1 MESKIEKENEN
12 IKEKE
17 INEQE
22 ELDKQIEKKLGDL
35 LLRGWTMLAESCP
48 LESCQVPLMKSPDGQ
63 KYCVNCEMW
72 QFDNKKRQKK
82 KFTELIPLH
91 GKQNIT
97 IKHMDLVKP
106 LKKKILINDTVEN
119 VLRGKLFFLAQK
131 LDIENDLRNIEEI
144 IKAMN
149 LMMDTI
155 LHYKKIQN
163 NNN

>member
-1 MESKIEKENEN
+1 MKCGNLI
-12 IKEKE
+12 IKK
-17 INEQE
+17 
-22 ELDKQIEKKLGDL
+22 D
-35 LLRGWTMLAESCP
+35 
-48 LESCQVPLMKSPDGQ
+48 
-63 KYCVNCEMW
+63 
-72 QFDNKKRQKK
+72 KK

-155 LHYKKIQN
+155 EHYYMIKKSN
-163 NNN
+163 

>member
-1 MESKIEKENEN
+1 MKCGNLI
-12 IKEKE
+12 IKK
-17 INEQE
+17 
-22 ELDKQIEKKLGDL
+22 DK
-35 LLRGWTMLAESCP
+35 
-48 LESCQVPLMKSPDGQ
+48 
-63 KYCVNCEMW
+63 
-72 QFDNKKRQKK
+72 KK

-155 LHYKKIQN
+155 EHYYMIKKSN
-163 NNN
+163 